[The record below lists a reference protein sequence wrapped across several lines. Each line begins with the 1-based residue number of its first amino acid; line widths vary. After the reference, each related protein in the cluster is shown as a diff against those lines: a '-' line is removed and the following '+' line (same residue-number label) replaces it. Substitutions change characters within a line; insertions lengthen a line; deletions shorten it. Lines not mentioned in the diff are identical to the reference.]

1 MHGDA
6 AAAAAAPP
14 QGERGRR
21 PAEDAWAEQAAQAF
35 QEPNNAGAMLDP
47 GFGVGGVQL
56 LQEGSGFRSRTEEQ
70 LDASTDFA
78 CAPPVPPCAA
88 DALTTGCRRRACL
101 GGQLESDVMLGCFDN
116 AHMRTTTG
124 GHEAPRTP
132 IVAGGQHAGQRSAE
146 IPRPRPAGIPRTQSF
161 QAGFANAGTSRFP
174 AIRLRSVSDKCLFVQ
189 PRRRRKSASGN

>member
-6 AAAAAAPP
+6 AAAAAAP

-56 LQEGSGFRSRTEEQ
+56 LQEGCFRSRTEEQ

-78 CAPPVPPCAA
+78 CAPPVPPC
-88 DALTTGCRRRACL
+88 L
-101 GGQLESDVMLGCFDN
+101 
-116 AHMRTTTG
+116 
-124 GHEAPRTP
+124 
-132 IVAGGQHAGQRSAE
+132 
-146 IPRPRPAGIPRTQSF
+146 
-161 QAGFANAGTSRFP
+161 
-174 AIRLRSVSDKCLFVQ
+174 
-189 PRRRRKSASGN
+189 RRRRINHGVPAQGVSRRAVGKRRHAGAL

>member
-1 MHGDA
+1 MHGD

-56 LQEGSGFRSRTEEQ
+56 LQEGCFRSRTEEQ

-78 CAPPVPPCAA
+78 CAPPVPPC
-88 DALTTGCRRRACL
+88 L
-101 GGQLESDVMLGCFDN
+101 
-116 AHMRTTTG
+116 
-124 GHEAPRTP
+124 
-132 IVAGGQHAGQRSAE
+132 
-146 IPRPRPAGIPRTQSF
+146 
-161 QAGFANAGTSRFP
+161 
-174 AIRLRSVSDKCLFVQ
+174 
-189 PRRRRKSASGN
+189 RRRRINHGVPAQGVSRRAVGK

>member
-6 AAAAAAPP
+6 AAAAPPP
-14 QGERGRR
+14 QGERRRR
-21 PAEDAWAEQAAQAF
+21 PAEDAWAEQAVQAF

-56 LQEGSGFRSRTEEQ
+56 LLQEGFRSRTEEE

-78 CAPPVPPCAA
+78 CAPPVSPCAA

-101 GGQLESDVMLGCFDN
+101 GGQLENNVMSTRFDN

-124 GHEAPRTP
+124 YEAPRTP
-132 IVAGGQHAGQRSAE
+132 VVVAGGQHAGQRSAE
-146 IPRPRPAGIPRTQSF
+146 IPRPRPARIPRTQSF
-161 QAGFANAGTSRFP
+161 QAGFANAGTSP
-174 AIRLRSVSDKCLFVQ
+174 SDSPTYEAF
-189 PRRRRKSASGN
+189 